1 MTNIEK
7 LIDFYDDLAINNFA
21 KTVFIRI
28 RMRFSISLQKFMLE
42 SRVGQN
48 KSLMAELNYLAKVS
62 LFLLTIG
69 VVSKLILIIYQK

>member
-7 LIDFYDDLAINNFA
+7 FSDFYDDLPINNFA

-28 RMRFSISLQKFMLE
+28 RMRFSISLQKRMLQ
-42 SRVGQN
+42 SRVGKN

-62 LFLLTIG
+62 LFGLTIE
-69 VVSKLILIIYQK
+69 VVIKLILIIYLK